1 MFNILYSILTYL
13 TGLILYPISLFNPKI
28 KLFVQGRKSVFKK
41 LEQSVSSTDRVIWVH
56 CASLGEFEQGLPI
69 IERLKNDYQQH
80 KIVVTFFSPSGYEV
94 KKNSGVADVITYL
107 PLDTKSNVKRFLN
120 LVHPELVI
128 FVKYEFW
135 LNYLAELK
143 NREIKTILVS
153 GIFRPS
159 QSFFKWHGQWMRQYL
174 KAFDHFFVQ
183 NKQSKHLLESIGLR
197 NTTIAG
203 DTRYDRVSEILTRD
217 NTLDFIGAFKQD
229 RLTIVYGSSWED
241 DETIYIDFLNQTNN
255 VKHIIAPHNI
265 HAHKIEQ
272 LEQKITKKVVKY
284 STMEEKNLEEFDVFI
299 IDTIGLLTKIYSYA
313 DIAYVGGAF
322 KTGLHN
328 ILEPAVFG
336 IPIVIGPKYNKFQEA
351 VDLVAR
357 KGAYSINNQA
367 AYQEIMQNLVS
378 DASFRTTTGNINTN
392 SVTENA
398 GAINSIMHYIEK
410 TTKHHLNN

>member
-13 TGLILYPISLFNPKI
+13 TGLVLYPVSLFNPKI

-41 LEQSVSSTDRVIWVH
+41 LEQSLSSTDRIIWVH

-69 IERLKNDYQQH
+69 IERLKKDYNQH

-94 KKNSGVADVITYL
+94 KKNSAVADVITYL
-107 PLDTKSNVKRFLN
+107 PLDTKSNVKRFLD

-135 LNYLAELK
+135 LNYLDELK
-143 NREIKTILVS
+143 NRKINTILVS

-159 QSFFKWHGQWMRQYL
+159 QSFFKWHGQWMQQYL
-174 KAFDHFFVQ
+174 KAFNHFFVQ
-183 NKQSKHLLESIGLR
+183 NEPSKNLLESI
-197 NTTIAG
+197 NINNVTIAG
-203 DTRYDRVSEILTRD
+203 DTRYDRVSEILNRD
-217 NTLDFIGAFKQD
+217 NSLDFIAAFKQD

-241 DETIYIDFLNQTNN
+241 DEAIYIDYLNQSNN

-265 HAHKIEQ
+265 HANKIDQ
-272 LEQKITKKVVKY
+272 LEQKITKKVVKF
-284 STMEEKNLEEFDVFI
+284 SNMEDKNLDEFDVFI

-336 IPIVIGPKYNKFQEA
+336 IPIVIGPKFSKFQEA

-357 KGAYSINNQA
+357 KGAFSINNQKEYHA
-367 AYQEIMQNLVS
+367 LMHSLVN
-378 DASFRTTTGNINTN
+378 DASFRTSTGHINTN

-410 TTKHHLNN
+410 TTKPTLIN

>member
-13 TGLILYPISLFNPKI
+13 TGLVLYPISLFNPKI

-41 LEQSVSSTDRVIWVH
+41 LEQSVSPTDRVIWVH

-69 IERLKNDYQQH
+69 IERLKKDYSNH

-94 KKNSGVADVITYL
+94 KKNSAVADVITYL

-120 LVHPELVI
+120 LIHPELVI

-143 NREIKTILVS
+143 NRDIKTILVS

-159 QSFFKWHGQWMRQYL
+159 QAFFKWHGQWMQKYL

-183 NKQSKHLLESIGLR
+183 NEQSKNLLESVDFNNI
-197 NTTIAG
+197 TIAG

-217 NTLDFIGAFKQD
+217 NTLDFIAAFKQD
-229 RLTIVYGSSWED
+229 CLTIVYGSSWED
-241 DETIYIDFLNQTNN
+241 DETIYIDFLNQSSN

-265 HAHKIEQ
+265 HANKIDL

-284 STMEEKNLEEFDVFI
+284 SNMEEKNLEEFDVFI

-336 IPIVIGPKYNKFQEA
+336 IPIVIGPKFNKFQEA
-351 VDLVAR
+351 VDLVAC
-357 KGAYSINNQA
+357 KGAYSINSQTS
-367 AYQEIMQNLVS
+367 YQEIMQNLINDS
-378 DASFRTTTGNINTN
+378 SFRTATGNINTN

-398 GAINSIMHYIEK
+398 GAINSIMHYVEK
-410 TTKHHLNN
+410 RLKPTLTN